1 MMHTIRLLQV
11 AQQIMTQGTITNKRS
26 NREQLLSIKNGQL
39 SYDELIQLAE
49 SLLADIE
56 NAAMSSSLPDVP
68 NSDKAIQ
75 ILVDMRD
82 TLYQ

>member
-39 SYDELIQLAE
+39 SYNEIIQLAE

-56 NAAMSSSLPDVP
+56 NAAMSSSLPEVP

>member
-11 AQQIMTQGTITNKRS
+11 AQQIMTQGTITNKLS
-26 NREQLLSIKNGQL
+26 NREKLLSIKNGQL
-39 SYDELIQLAE
+39 SYDELIQLVE

-75 ILVDMRD
+75 ILVDMHD

>member
-56 NAAMSSSLPDVP
+56 NAAMSSSLPEVP

>member
-68 NSDKAIQ
+68 NSDKPIQ